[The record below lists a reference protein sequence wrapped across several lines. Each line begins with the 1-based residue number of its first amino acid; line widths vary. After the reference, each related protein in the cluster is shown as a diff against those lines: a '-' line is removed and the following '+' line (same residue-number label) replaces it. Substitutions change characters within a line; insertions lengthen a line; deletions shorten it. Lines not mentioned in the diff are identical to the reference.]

1 MLAERDQ
8 IRAQLEELRGSRPR
22 LRAYVRQGNGQ
33 PQALEVRPQPASARP
48 GGGEP
53 FEITDEDGRL
63 SRELTARQ
71 RKGEY
76 IARFDDP
83 VAYKRQ
89 KQAIAKGVQ
98 MLAASNRKNLAPV
111 FARVGLSDQVS
122 EQLQAHV
129 SKINDAAMQAE
140 AALMQL
146 ETARVDYDSRVQSLL
161 SPADYVLYKQYE
173 AAGPARQQFERLER
187 FAWQEGRTMV
197 GGERGSLV
205 AIIREAEAYPKESY
219 LGPYDGLP
227 VVAVGKENVLRNAK
241 HQLAEVDEGANRAVR
256 LAAERG
262 LSKRSIGL
270 LRDYYARDI
279 QKRSDE
285 IQWIQ
290 DPKTEEGLR
299 AGALKRARE
308 GEEKLRGTFPA
319 KSE

>member
-1 MLAERDQ
+1 
-8 IRAQLEELRGSRPR
+8 
-22 LRAYVRQGNGQ
+22 
-33 PQALEVRPQPASARP
+33 
-48 GGGEP
+48 
-53 FEITDEDGRL
+53 
-63 SRELTARQ
+63 LTARQ